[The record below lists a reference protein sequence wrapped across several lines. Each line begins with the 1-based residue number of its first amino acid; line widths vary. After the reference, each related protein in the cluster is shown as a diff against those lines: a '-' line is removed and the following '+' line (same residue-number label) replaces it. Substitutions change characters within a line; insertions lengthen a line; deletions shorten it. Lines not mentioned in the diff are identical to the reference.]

1 MIQNILAL
9 IIVFLAAGISIY
21 SVIRSLTSKK
31 GAHCDGCAACGAN
44 SSNKSKTTA
53 INNKN
58 INYKNLIFDNKGK

>member
-31 GAHCDGCAACGAN
+31 GTHCDGCAACET
-44 SSNKSKTTA
+44 SSSSKSKTITRD
-53 INNKN
+53 KN
-58 INYKNLIFDNKGK
+58 FNYKNLVFDNKGK